1 MCKNKSRLRFV
12 GTAVLAAAVL
22 IAGVLAGCTKPAPK
36 EHIEPDAA
44 HDKLIVGF
52 SQIGAESAW
61 RIFNS
66 KSMQSAA
73 DKEGIQLLFSN
84 AEQKQEN
91 QIKAIRS
98 FIMYQ
103 VDVIVFVPIVQ
114 DGWDLVLKDAKDAG
128 IPVIIC
134 DRKIVTEDESLYA
147 GYIGTDSAEEG
158 RNAAKFLQKKYADV
172 NRLIRILE
180 IRGTDGSSASDDRMK
195 GFHEIIDSDTRFS
208 IVYSESGDFM
218 RSRGKE
224 IARNILE
231 QNGNRLAIDGNA
243 VDVILSA
250 NDGMTL
256 GFLEVLNEHGIKTGS
271 DITVVTFDAQQE
283 AMDRLIA
290 GEINCVL
297 ECNPDLGMQV
307 MSLVKKVAAHEHIPR
322 STHVAERVFSEFDDL
337 SDIAPRG
344 Y

>member
-1 MCKNKSRLRFV
+1 MCKNI
-12 GTAVLAAAVL
+12 L
-22 IAGVLAGCTKPAPK
+22 IIAMSLFLVIGCTKPAPK
-36 EHIEPDAA
+36 EHIELDSS

-66 KSMQSAA
+66 KSIQAAA

-134 DRKIVTEDESLYA
+134 DRKIVTEDESLYV
-147 GYIGTDSAEEG
+147 GYIGTDSTEEG
-158 RNAAKFLQKKYADV
+158 RNAARFLQKKYADAD
-172 NRLIRILE
+172 RLISILE
-180 IRGTDGSSASDDRMK
+180 IRGTDGSSASEGRMT
-195 GFHEIIDSDTRFS
+195 GFHEIMDSDKKFS
-208 IVYSESGDFM
+208 VVYSESGDFM

-224 IARNILE
+224 MARNILE
-231 QNGNRLAIDGNA
+231 HNNKRLEINGTPI
-243 VDVILSA
+243 DVILSA

-256 GFLEVLNEHGIKTGS
+256 GFLEGLNDYGIKTGS
-271 DITVVTFDAQQE
+271 GITVVTFDAQQE
-283 AMDRLIA
+283 AIDRLIA
-290 GEINCVL
+290 GEINCVV
-297 ECNPDLGMQV
+297 ECNPDLGCQV
-307 MSLVKKVAAHEHIPR
+307 MSLVKKAAAREQVPR

>member
-1 MCKNKSRLRFV
+1 MNKISNAVFFFCRLFLLCIVFISCRRTSPAKN
-12 GTAVLAAAVL
+12 G
-22 IAGVLAGCTKPAPK
+22 GNY
-36 EHIEPDAA
+36 EPVDR
-44 HDKLIVGF
+44 LIVGF

-66 KSMQSAA
+66 KSMQDAA
-73 DKEGIQLLFSN
+73 VREGVQLLFSD

-114 DGWDLVLKDAKDAG
+114 DGWDLVLKEAKDAG
-128 IPVIIC
+128 IPVIVC
-134 DRKIVTEDESLYA
+134 DRKIVTEDDSLYECF
-147 GYIGTDSAEEG
+147 IGTDSVEEG
-158 RNAAKFLQKKYADV
+158 RDAARFLQKKYAFREGIV
-172 NRLIRILE
+172 NIME

-195 GFHEIIDSDTRFS
+195 GFHEIIDVNKKFNV
-208 IVYSESGDFM
+208 IYSESGDFM

-231 QNGNRLAIDGNA
+231 ANNNRLIINGNRVDAIF
-243 VDVILSA
+243 SA

-256 GFLEVLNEHGIKTGS
+256 GFLDVLAEHGIKTGK
-271 DITVVTFDAQQE
+271 DITVVTVDAQQE
-283 AMDRLIA
+283 AMDKLA
-290 GEINCVL
+290 LGEINCVV
-297 ECNPDLGMQV
+297 ECNPDIGMQV
-307 MSLVKKVAAHEHIPR
+307 MELAKKIAAGEEIPR
-322 STHVAERVFSEFDDL
+322 STHVEERVFSEFDSL
-337 SDIAPRG
+337 ENIAPRG

>member
-1 MCKNKSRLRFV
+1 MSKKNHYLSNILVCTVAF
-12 GTAVLAAAVL
+12 AALFLAS
-22 IAGVLAGCTKPAPK
+22 CSKPAPK
-36 EHIEPDAA
+36 EQNEPDSV
-44 HDKLIVGF
+44 HDKIIVGF

-66 KSMQSAA
+66 KSMQAAA

-114 DGWDLVLKDAKDAG
+114 NGWDLVLKDAKDAG

-158 RNAAKFLQKKYADV
+158 RNAAKFLQRKYEGAEHLV
-172 NRLIRILE
+172 RILE

-195 GFHEIIDSDTRFS
+195 GFHEIIDMDKRFS

-224 IARNILE
+224 IARNILN
-231 QNGNRLAIDGNA
+231 QNNNRLVVDGNPI
-243 VDVILSA
+243 DVILSA

-256 GFLEVLNEHGIKTGS
+256 GFLEVLDEHGIKTGS

-283 AMDRLIA
+283 AIDRLVA
-290 GEINCVL
+290 GQINCVV
-297 ECNPDLGMQV
+297 ECNPDIGMQV
-307 MSLVKKVAAHEHIPR
+307 MSLVKKVAAHEYIPR
-322 STHVAERVFSEFDDL
+322 STHVAERVFSEFDNL
-337 SDIAPRG
+337 SDIEPRG

>member
-1 MCKNKSRLRFV
+1 MCKNI
-12 GTAVLAAAVL
+12 L
-22 IAGVLAGCTKPAPK
+22 IIIMSLFLVTGCTKTAPQ
-36 EHIEPDAA
+36 EHIEPDSA
-44 HDKLIVGF
+44 HDKIIVGF

-66 KSMQSAA
+66 KSMQAAA

-158 RNAAKFLQKKYADV
+158 RNAAKFLQKKYAGV
-172 NRLIRILE
+172 ERLVQILE

-195 GFHEIIDSDTRFS
+195 GFHEIIDLDKKFS
-208 IVYSESGDFM
+208 IIYSESGDFM

-224 IARNILE
+224 IARTILE
-231 QNGNRLAIDGNA
+231 ENNKRLVINNEK
-243 VDVILSA
+243 VDVFLSA

-256 GFLEVLNEHGIKTGS
+256 GFLDVLTEYGIKTGG

-283 AMDRLIA
+283 AIDKLIA
-290 GEINCVL
+290 GEINCVV
-297 ECNPDLGMQV
+297 ECNPDIGMQV
-307 MSLVKKVAAHEHIPR
+307 MALVKKVAAHEYIPR
-322 STHVAERVFSEFDDL
+322 STHVAERVFSEFDNL